1 MVIAV
6 KKTPSSSAAISPIK
20 GEIIGVASLAPVD
33 MQGPAPSPAS
43 ASAPTPVI
51 LGLDPRI
58 YSFRW
63 TAPHS
68 ALSRAE
74 WFLGSSPRMTAEGL
88 VGIGGMGGRIGGS
101 SFKAGAL

>member
-6 KKTPSSSAAISPIK
+6 KNTPSSSAAISPTK
-20 GEIIGVASLAPVD
+20 RKIIGVASLAPVD
-33 MQGPAPSPAS
+33 KQSPAPPP
-43 ASAPTPVI
+43 ASAPTPVV

-58 YSFRW
+58 HSFRR

-68 ALSRAE
+68 ALSRVA
-74 WFLGSSPRMTAEGL
+74 WILGSGPRMTAEGM
-88 VGIGGMGGRIGGS
+88 GIGRMGGIGGS